1 MTNVLKKV
9 KCNVLDMLAYR
20 KCIISEESISDF
32 KKSNTLKFETEST
45 YDMFIISRI
54 AKFSKSV
61 LKNLVET
68 NIVPTSKKININLI
82 ILDNIS
88 SNSIQNNIKI
98 IEKEN
103 NVRINLFHFESFLV
117 NPTKHS
123 LFSHHEKVVH
133 ENIDEFK
140 KDLCDKLYIEKI
152 EQLPKISVNDVMAKY
167 IDLKIGEIVKIT
179 RNTANSSNMTIY
191 KICV

>member
-1 MTNVLKKV
+1 MTSILKKV
-9 KCNVLDMLAYR
+9 KCNILDMLAYR
-20 KCIISEESISDF
+20 KCIIPEESISGF
-32 KKSNTLKFETEST
+32 KKSNILKFETETT
-45 YDMFIISRI
+45 YEIFIISRI

-68 NIVPTSKKININLI
+68 NIIPTSKKINVNLI
-82 ILDNIS
+82 IIDNIS
-88 SNSIQNNIKI
+88 SNSIQNNIQI
-98 IEKEN
+98 IQKEN
-103 NVRINLFHFESFLV
+103 DVYINLFHFESFLV

-140 KDLCDKLYIEKI
+140 KELCKKLYIEKI
-152 EQLPKISVNDVMAKY
+152 DQLPKISVNDVMAKY
-167 IDLKIGEIVKIT
+167 IDLKIGDIVKIT
-179 RNTANSSNMTIY
+179 RNTRNSSNMPIY